1 MKVLDH
7 VPPTMETLVK
17 NIFELIDMPEYG
29 YASTSFHQ
37 GIDPR
42 TRRATMGV
50 ECWDEHGAYD
60 FDVLFEGDATKPCW
74 MHTLT
79 ARLDIRHLYHE
90 VRIEWKTTIEDV
102 LEPQGL
108 RKYWPGCEPALYGF
122 IAQTYLWLLDQP
134 MAAQYLQEFVAI
146 VTE

>member
-29 YASTSFHQ
+29 YASTGFHQ

-50 ECWDEHGAYD
+50 ECWDEYGAY
-60 FDVLFEGDATKPCW
+60 VTKPCW

-79 ARLDIRHLYHE
+79 ARLDI
-90 VRIEWKTTIEDV
+90 
-102 LEPQGL
+102 
-108 RKYWPGCEPALYGF
+108 
-122 IAQTYLWLLDQP
+122 
-134 MAAQYLQEFVAI
+134 
-146 VTE
+146 